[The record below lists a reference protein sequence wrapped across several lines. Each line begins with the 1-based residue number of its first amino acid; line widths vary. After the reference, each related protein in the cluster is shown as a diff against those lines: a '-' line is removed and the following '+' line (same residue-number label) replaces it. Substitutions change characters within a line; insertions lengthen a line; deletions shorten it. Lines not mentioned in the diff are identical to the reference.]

1 MKYSIDEAISIL
13 QDFVETDRIIR
24 DVRDNSIESDFDRY
38 CERNNDAIE
47 SLIEYVYANKCAFKT
62 SNAISKKVEEVEN
75 TNPIQI
81 SETDL
86 KKTLACLTNCT
97 FTVDKGFISDEQR
110 LKLIDYHF
118 DVLYKIHD
126 MLGTVLEDTTIDID
140 SLEIK
145 DMITKQNK

>member
-1 MKYSIDEAISIL
+1 MKYNIDEAISIL

-24 DVRDNSIESDFDRY
+24 DGDTESDYSKY
-38 CERNNDAIE
+38 CEEKCEAIE
-47 SLIEYVYANKCAFKT
+47 SLIEYGYASRSAFKT
-62 SNAISKKVEEVEN
+62 SSMISKQVKEDEDTKVVQL
-75 TNPIQI
+75 T
-81 SETDL
+81 ETDL
-86 KKTLACLTNCT
+86 KKILACLTNCT